1 VYYCSTERTRDGET
15 TLSGGRDTKAVREHL
30 TGRLFSTRKTR
41 IIIIITIIII
51 IILRD
56 EGRTTPVLQR
66 LSRDALTRLTAAAA
80 LLYYYYYYD
89 DVLLLLLSRTHVDP
103 ATVKHIHFVTL

>member
-1 VYYCSTERTRDGET
+1 VYYCNTERTRDGET

-30 TGRLFSTRKTR
+30 TGRFFSTSKTR

-51 IILRD
+51 IIIVRD

-66 LSRDALTRLTAAAA
+66 LSRDALTRLTVAAA
-80 LLYYYYYYD
+80 LLYYYYYY
-89 DVLLLLLSRTHVDP
+89 
-103 ATVKHIHFVTL
+103 

>member
-1 VYYCSTERTRDGET
+1 MYYCSTERTRDGET

-30 TGRLFSTRKTR
+30 TGRLFTTRKTR

-51 IILRD
+51 VRD
-56 EGRTTPVLQR
+56 EGRATPVLQR

-80 LLYYYYYYD
+80 LLYYYYYD

>member
-1 VYYCSTERTRDGET
+1 MCITAVQSDGET

-51 IILRD
+51 VRD

-66 LSRDALTRLTAAAA
+66 LSRDALTRLTAAAS

>member
-1 VYYCSTERTRDGET
+1 VYYCSTEHTRDGET

-30 TGRLFSTRKTR
+30 TGRLFSIR

-51 IILRD
+51 IVRD
-56 EGRTTPVLQR
+56 EGRTTPVLQQ
-66 LSRDALTRLTAAAA
+66 LARDALTRLTTAAA

-89 DVLLLLLSRTHVDP
+89 DILLLLLSRTHVDP
-103 ATVKHIHFVTL
+103 ATVEHIHFVTL